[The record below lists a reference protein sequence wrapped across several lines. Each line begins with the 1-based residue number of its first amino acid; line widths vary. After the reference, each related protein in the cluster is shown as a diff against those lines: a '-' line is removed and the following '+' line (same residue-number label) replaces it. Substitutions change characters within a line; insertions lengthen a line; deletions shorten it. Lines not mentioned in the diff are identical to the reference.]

1 MPEEESSTASVTIA
15 EKMGTELMNVLR
27 KGKEQSKGTI
37 MQENSKVNA
46 SNVTKQDTGKLIAGK
61 ERAIC
66 SLANF

>member
-1 MPEEESSTASVTIA
+1 
-15 EKMGTELMNVLR
+15 MGTELMNVLR

-46 SNVTKQDTGKLIAGK
+46 SNVEKQDTGKLIAGK
-61 ERAIC
+61 ERAIF